1 MVVFWGGTYLIN
13 VVGANHGCVN
23 DIASPRVTVVA
34 IVKGDDVEGYILELG
49 WGVGEIGAS
58 KTADIDGLTIQ
69 WDGWVAIEGD
79 GLDDCDGLIQR
90 EQHDVVGDTHREFG
104 VVGVANETCGQ
115 PLLGELERGRF
126 RTIDVDGYVSG
137 PRNQAVCSRQNHA
150 PMDQTP
156 TTIANHVVPHIQIQ
170 KESEIRISLF
180 VRRRTTNN
188 ARGKTIV
195 VVVHFLQQSIDLTG
209 VLEFFI
215 QISVSLGSLSI
226 GGLKFISIQ

>member
-23 DIASPRVTVVA
+23 DIASPRVAVVA

-69 WDGWVAIEGD
+69 RDGWVAIEGD
-79 GLDDCDGLIQR
+79 RLDDCDGLIQQD
-90 EQHDVVGDTHREFG
+90 QHDVVGETHREFG
-104 VVGVANETCGQ
+104 VVGVAKEIYGQ
-115 PLLGELERGRF
+115 ALLGELERGRF
-126 RTIDVDGYVSG
+126 RTIDGGDCSD
-137 PRNQAVCSRQNHA
+137 PRNQAVCRRQNHA

-180 VRRRTTNN
+180 VCRRTTNN

-195 VVVHFLQQSIDLTG
+195 VVVHFLQQSIDPTG